1 MEKQYAKSLGG
12 YAGKLLL
19 VGINY
24 EKSTK
29 KHQCAIQEIWK

>member
-1 MEKQYAKSLGG
+1 MEKQYAKSLEG

-19 VGINY
+19 VGFIY

-29 KHQCAIQEIWK
+29 KHQCAILEIWK